1 MRDINNR
8 IAEILSSGEGL
19 KNFYRFAAQNPHISL
34 HDACQIIIKRPNAS
48 VCFSFEEWNALDRR
62 INKGSKGIPY
72 IDSDGQRRFTFDAN
86 DTHGDG
92 RYRRLIY
99 PMKRLLKG
107 LDVLNGTSLSEDF
120 RGDYRKIKVGVAT
133 FLNENDYFTDDEER
147 NSLLSDGVAYYI
159 YCKTGFPK
167 SNGIRLDGLPYD
179 LQENA
184 TFFMNVKE
192 VAEHL
197 QQEVEQAYQEDLN
210 KVEVIDDT
218 EEETVSDEP
227 VLPPR
232 TEKVKEE
239 PKPVEPV
246 KPQETNPLKPLY
258 QKYIEI
264 ENQYPKAVVLY
275 RLGDFYEVF
284 GENAITIAEELELML
299 TGRDFG
305 LESRVPMVG
314 FPFHTLD
321 KYAEK
326 ILEKHSIVIYEQDEE
341 PKYILSDEE
350 LFGKKEDKRPELIP
364 VSDEDMPFDFE
375 EDEEKIEEDVDYS
388 FGEEIIGGQEKETQI
403 QSQGKKSVK
412 DRKKKEKP
420 QISMF
425 DELYS
430 GENGGENPREK
441 LIKRVLCKGS
451 GFEQGKFHIM
461 ERYESDPSVKEFA
474 VFLKDEYGTGGSYV
488 DNLNVE
494 HDSKGI
500 CAKYADIE
508 RPENNTDFLL
518 NWNEVAN
525 KISDYIDNG
534 EYLTPEQSEE
544 YKQYLAER
552 TGEPSER
559 NKAIVDHIIRDIR
572 HRDARGYYRFFGS
585 SLYADYQYINEHASE
600 INEELMKFEGVSD
613 AYSRGDNFYVY
624 GRALDEKTGN
634 FDSAS
639 DILERKQELLENAKH
654 GFIDSRIKAYA
665 DYLFLEG
672 TTSTNSGNW
681 VFYFDEFGEE
691 EQFVR
696 ENAAKIG
703 EELCLSK
710 GVESLSID
718 DDCIDVN
725 FYTDFCPQVSDES
738 DETIAHKSREKSR
751 FNRFKE
757 LTAEDRAF
765 VENYS
770 MRSGYAPTYSMWGEV
785 QDSVAIANGIYS
797 VSTASH
803 GGFMVGAEL
812 AQHILSPEALKA
824 GQFENGYYCYEEDCD
839 KNITIR
845 ELYDKGIL
853 TQDNQYFTRSFVR
866 PDGENGGYKPFTSLS
881 DEEKEQFFKEWN
893 KTVDESLAYWNKEYW
908 QAHEGKL
915 PIADKPSEKPE
926 REEPQE
932 AENTDLNEIGF
943 DQSELGGAKARFQ
956 ANLEAIRLLNQLYD
970 EDRLPTKSERLVL
983 AKYVGWGGLAKA
995 FDEHDPNWRK
1005 EYEELKTALSFEDYD
1020 RAKASV
1026 LSAHYTSKEVIE
1038 GIYKALSEMGVKGNN
1053 RILEPAMGTGNFFGF
1068 MPKEIADGARLYGVE
1083 LDSITG
1089 RIAQK
1094 LYPNANIQV
1103 KGFEQTSFSNNRF
1116 DIVVGNVP
1124 FGAYTVYDSE
1134 YAKHNFYIHD
1144 YFLAK
1149 SIDKLKPNGLMAVI
1163 TSTGTMDKLNPSVRK
1178 YLAERAELLGA
1189 IRLPNTAFK
1198 QNAGTEVVA
1207 DILFFRKREEKAYI
1221 SADNTEWLATG
1232 KTEEG
1237 YEINNYFIKHP
1248 EMVLGTLTE
1257 EHGLYGALGVTVKP
1271 DGRTIT
1277 EALNEAIGHL
1287 PKDIYLNPAHTE
1299 EIQDEISVDYNI
1311 KPLCYKAENGKLF
1324 MRVGDEMEE
1333 QEIPKSPKDAYER
1346 ICEMI
1351 NLRSELRYVLAI
1363 QTEGCS
1369 DEKLQSE
1376 QRILNANYDHFVK
1389 RYGYLN
1395 SQTNTRLFR
1404 DDADSALLFACEEV
1418 SEDRTKITKADI
1430 FSKRTIRPYVAV
1442 TSTDDCFEAFQIS
1455 KNERGQ
1461 VDISYIEEL
1470 TGKDYDTVLKE
1481 LDNAVFRI
1489 PAAYEAEDKYTGFVT
1504 AEEYLSGNVVKK
1516 LEKAKRYAEDQ
1527 DKAFEKNV
1535 KALEAVQP
1543 TPIPASDIG
1552 VRIGASWIDTDY
1564 YKQFLYHLLELPTYY
1579 DDGIEIYFNQFD
1591 SSWRVDKKGYFRY
1604 WSQENANEVYGTS
1617 RANAYRL
1624 FEDCLNL
1631 RATTIYDTVENSD
1644 GSQRRVL
1651 NQAET
1656 IAAREKQN
1664 KIKEAFVD
1672 WIFDDPTR
1680 REELEKKYNSVFNQT
1695 RLPSYDG
1702 SYLRF
1707 PGMNPEIELKPH
1719 QKDAVHRIVSTGQNT
1734 LLHHVVGSG
1743 KTFTMFAAGMK
1754 LRQYGLAKK
1763 IMYAVPNHLVEQWAA
1778 EGRKLYPNAKILVA
1792 TKDDLSKEK
1801 RQRFVSKVAMGDW
1814 DAIIIAQSSF
1824 AKIPISPERQIR
1836 KIQEEIRRIEE
1847 TIEATW
1853 MDKGMPRGAV
1863 KNLEKIKKNREAQ
1876 LKKLLD
1882 DDKKDNVLIFENLGV
1897 DYLFI
1902 DEAHYY
1908 KNKFL
1913 FTKMN
1918 NVAGISTTASQ
1929 RASDLELKCEYINEL
1944 HGDDK
1949 GVVFA
1954 TGTPISNSMTEM
1966 YTMQSYLQREELQRI
1981 GITFFDQWAANFGE
1995 TITSLEMAPSGQGYK
2010 ARTRFSKFT
2019 NLPELLTMYRSF
2031 ADVQTQDMVKL
2042 DVPDVDRKVINLKP
2056 SDTVLELADEI
2067 AKRAEIISK
2076 GGVPPEEDNMLKV
2089 TSDGKKLALD
2099 PRCFDRA
2106 STDEEGSKINECAS
2120 RIFEIWEDTADV
2132 KGTQI
2137 VFCDLST
2144 PKKAFDDYEYGKDF
2158 DVYNDLK
2165 YKLVQMGIPK
2175 EEIAYIHDANGDKA
2189 KQALFDKVN
2198 SGAVRV
2204 LIGSTE
2210 KCGAGTNVQ
2219 ERLIALHHLDT
2230 PYRPSDMQQR
2240 EGRII
2245 RQGNTNK
2252 EVQIYTY
2259 VTERTFDSYSY
2270 QILENKQKFISQI
2283 DRGDLTVRE
2292 AEDIDERTLNYAEIK
2307 AITAAN
2313 PKIKRKME
2321 VDTEIARLRVLEG
2334 QYKKNLFSLQDK
2346 IRKVY
2351 PEDIKRQTLYLERLR
2366 SDIATI
2372 KEKYDPEAFSINV
2385 QGKTYT
2391 DKKEGGQALM
2401 DALFHNPTETVVAE
2415 YGGMKIALEPLVMI
2429 ASERSVSLTGAG
2441 KYSME
2446 IGQSA
2451 SGLITRLDNFLEA
2464 FPEREARAESK
2475 LSQLQSDLKVAESQV
2490 GRPFEHKDTLAALVK
2505 EQAELNAELDLNK
2518 REEVV
2523 IDEEK
2528 DDTVVSV
2535 DSDEVA
2541 MGLPKKVITRKY
2553 RKKLRKPVSE
2563 MMTETYKRIKDEEP
2577 SAYVFLQN
2585 GTNYEIY
2592 GEQAKEL
2599 AASNNLTTFTET
2611 VSGDEIEVLSVDF
2624 NVLDQMIRTVVGNG
2638 HKAKIIEEMIEKEET
2653 FIDNEDKIADMNK
2666 ANLPKLPKHFEKLD
2680 YHEYSAEQDYGLS
2693 DKEGGEYDYLLDG
2706 VDFDDQE
2713 SVKLYFGYVRD
2724 WFLLHKGETNQS
2736 PVSYEEFMTNEMQD
2750 EEMRPIYE
2758 NFAQNETIDSYE
2770 KAKEYLSDPFKVP
2783 PIDYKEAVI
2792 ERVEKEYDDFR
2803 DRLINEPSL
2812 NVFHRNYEIH
2822 VKTELMEVITDGDGY
2837 LDEDDYKALYR
2848 EKDGLLQLMYDDF
2861 THNEF
2866 ASVNNFGDTA
2876 EFIKNYIDYYL
2887 KEKIVYYGKDT
2898 ENTAYYRLLE
2908 GHLSRD
2914 SLSEITEKA
2923 DNYVIVAQ
2931 ALAMS
2936 NEELE
2941 KHHIVFLK
2949 EDRDI
2954 SVEGLNDSEK
2964 VISNMQLAVRN
2975 IQRQRAEEYRRN
2987 MRGNVDCKQ
2996 AIEQAISENFD
3007 GMHLKDGFENALIER
3022 FGFDRV
3028 KYVLSNTVQIKADDG
3043 RFSATNKEW
3052 ARETEIA
3059 ELEAHRY
3066 QFIVESHP
3074 AVLDGFINRIRN
3086 HEKQKS
3092 ESKSLDGEFLDKTKN
3107 GYAIVNIIKDDDE
3120 RNIAIV
3126 YRQDKDDFIVAI
3138 RYDTQDGTWGQG
3150 LYVSTLEKAEKARR
3164 EQYGEKPII
3173 YENKEWKTKTMAE
3186 ENKKKWITVLTAK
3199 DALIKKYD
3207 KSSLMRMPTTGEYA
3221 GYTYFLFNDRIKDA
3235 YQTTDI
3241 QSDSRELAYSLR
3253 LGEKETVL
3261 IKNMEEDKEVELSA
3275 EEFNN
3280 LVDGK
3285 TSQDYI
3291 RQHDGDKTKWTTV
3304 NVPSEA
3310 MLGNYENSSLFIMPN
3325 NSKVKG
3331 SFYVPNTFV
3340 SEDTESDDERFR
3352 ISVPDDF
3359 TFTVKNRDKGESVKL
3374 SAYQLFRAMNDT
3386 QAADYER
3393 KPQERTKTP
3402 KSENTDGWK
3411 YVSVSNAAF
3420 ITEYSERDMFRMPQG
3435 EYAGYCYYI
3444 PRGLLRYNEE
3454 KETVRIS
3461 LPEGFVVS
3469 LFNKSAVKEEEK
3481 KIEMR
3486 ADDFI
3491 AQVKGKTAEDYEQFQ
3506 KPSESKKEAFAI
3518 MEKQLREN
3526 VPEEMLKKPNW
3537 VVVRTKENAENGRL
3551 EKYLIDVHTDK
3562 FAESDNPET
3571 WTTFEKAAEYAK
3583 EKGGVTLAYALDG
3596 KDGICCIDLDHCI
3609 DENGERSNV
3618 AKQVLDL
3625 SGDCYCEKSISGHG
3639 LHIFGK
3645 TEGLNLK
3652 AFSKDGTSEMYQK
3665 SHFIA
3670 MTGNVQKERRS
3681 LSSFDEL
3688 PVRGYLLSHH
3698 DKRTSFSGVGK
3709 GVEGLSSMSDRDV
3722 IEKACNSK
3730 HGDVFKALYEGQD
3743 LQGNHSN
3750 SDMSLMNRLAYW
3762 CNGDKEQMLR
3772 IFATSGLYRDSKSP
3786 DYYEGTAIKAIRDT
3800 SSRFQPKAPTSA
3812 GNKPVGNGSDKGGK

>member
-1 MRDINNR
+1 MSETR
-8 IAEILSSGEGL
+8 LSERNAAIQAMLSNGEQIM
-19 KNFYRFAAQNPHISL
+19 NFYRFAAQNPHISL
-34 HDACQIIIKRPNAS
+34 REACQIIIARPNAS
-48 VCFSFEEWNALDRR
+48 VCFAFEEWNAMGRR
-62 INKGSKGIPY
+62 VNKGSKGIPY
-72 IDSDGQRRFTFDAN
+72 LDSDGQKRFVFDGN

-107 LDVLNGTSLSEDF
+107 FDVLNGTELSEDL
-120 RGDYRKIKVGVAT
+120 RGDYRKIKVGTAT
-133 FLNENDYFTDDEER
+133 FLQENDYFTDDEEH
-147 NSLLSDGVAYYI
+147 NKLLLEGVSFYL

-167 SNGIRLDGLPYD
+167 SNGVKLSGLPYD
-179 LQENA
+179 LQDNA
-184 TFFMNVKE
+184 AFFMNVKE
-192 VAEHL
+192 VAEYL
-197 QQEVEQAYQEDLN
+197 QSEVERAYVDDLN
-210 KVEVIDDT
+210 KVQVIDDT

-227 VLPPR
+227 VIPTR
-232 TEKVKEE
+232 TAENSETV
-239 PKPVEPV
+239 KPVEPIR
-246 KPQETNPLKPLY
+246 PQAEESPVSPFYKRY
-258 QKYIEI
+258 MEVQEKYP
-264 ENQYPKAVVLY
+264 NAVVVC
-275 RLGDFYEVF
+275 RVGDFYEVF
-284 GENAITIAEELELML
+284 GENAKTIAEELDLTL
-299 TGRDFG
+299 TGRNVG
-305 LESRVPMVG
+305 LPERIPMIG
-314 FPFHTLD
+314 FPFHVAD
-321 KYAEK
+321 QYISKIVEK
-326 ILEKHSIVIYEQDEE
+326 RGVVLLEQDEE
-341 PKYILSDEE
+341 PKYILSHDEAMAFNSEQEKPARPTLEPIDDDE
-350 LFGKKEDKRPELIP
+350 L
-364 VSDEDMPFDFE
+364 PFDFGDE
-375 EDEEKIEEDVDYS
+375 EDPDKESGFFEAEDDGDEVTDDDWAEAAEYLNGENREESEEKPEQ
-388 FGEEIIGGQEKETQI
+388 GETDIQPQKKEKSIRE
-403 QSQGKKSVK
+403 
-412 DRKKKEKP
+412 RKKKEKP
-420 QISMF
+420 QLSLF
-425 DELYS
+425 DILDEKGNEVS
-430 GENGGENPREK
+430 QDPRDRF
-441 LIKRVLCKGS
+441 IKEVLQRGS
-451 GFEQGKFHIM
+451 GFEHGKYRII
-461 ERYESDPSVKEFA
+461 EKYYSDPSTRDFA
-474 VFLKDEYGTGGSYV
+474 NYLKNEYGTGGSYV
-488 DNLNVE
+488 DNTSINY
-494 HDSKGI
+494 DSKGI
-500 CAKYADIE
+500 RAKYEDKE
-508 RPENNTDFLL
+508 YPENYTDFLL
-518 NWNEVAN
+518 NWNEVATR
-525 KISDYIDNG
+525 IADLIDDG
-534 EYLTPEQSEE
+534 EYLSAEEKEE
-544 YKQYLAER
+544 YARYRAEW
-552 TGEPSER
+552 
-559 NKAIVDHIIRDIR
+559 
-572 HRDARGYYRFFGS
+572 
-585 SLYADYQYINEHASE
+585 
-600 INEELMKFEGVSD
+600 
-613 AYSRGDNFYVY
+613 
-624 GRALDEKTGN
+624 
-634 FDSAS
+634 
-639 DILERKQELLENAKH
+639 H
-654 GFIDSRIKAYA
+654 G
-665 DYLFLEG
+665 
-672 TTSTNSGNW
+672 
-681 VFYFDEFGEE
+681 
-691 EQFVR
+691 
-696 ENAAKIG
+696 
-703 EELCLSK
+703 
-710 GVESLSID
+710 
-718 DDCIDVN
+718 
-725 FYTDFCPQVSDES
+725 
-738 DETIAHKSREKSR
+738 
-751 FNRFKE
+751 
-757 LTAEDRAF
+757 
-765 VENYS
+765 
-770 MRSGYAPTYSMWGEV
+770 
-785 QDSVAIANGIYS
+785 
-797 VSTASH
+797 
-803 GGFMVGAEL
+803 
-812 AQHILSPEALKA
+812 
-824 GQFENGYYCYEEDCD
+824 
-839 KNITIR
+839 
-845 ELYDKGIL
+845 
-853 TQDNQYFTRSFVR
+853 
-866 PDGENGGYKPFTSLS
+866 S
-881 DEEKEQFFKEWN
+881 DEERAQAIAENTLNNLWNRQDNGYFLVWESDHYASTLYVKQHIDEIVAEIKKDERVSDVYSNKKDGSADLFIFGERLKHRRELKGEQPQQNSLPNAEEYSAQE
-893 KTVDESLAYWNKEYW
+893 ES
-908 QAHEGKL
+908 
-915 PIADKPSEKPE
+915 PI
-926 REEPQE
+926 

-995 FDEHDPNWRK
+995 FDEHDPNWSK
-1005 EYEELKTALSFEDYD
+1005 EYNELKTSLTFEDYD

-1026 LSAHYTSKEVIE
+1026 LNAHYTSKEVIE

-1083 LDSITG
+1083 LDNITG
-1089 RIAQK
+1089 RLAQK

-1134 YAKHNFYIHD
+1134 YAKQNFYIHD

-1207 DILFFRKREEKAYI
+1207 DILFFRKRENLAYVHT
-1221 SADNTEWLATG
+1221 DNTEWLATG

-1237 YEINNYFIKHP
+1237 YEINNYFIQHP
-1248 EMVLGTLTE
+1248 EMILGTLTE
-1257 EHGLYGALGVTVKP
+1257 ERGLYGALDITVKP

-1277 EALNEAIGHL
+1277 EALSDAISRL
-1287 PKDIYLNPAHTE
+1287 PKDIYLNPTHKE
-1299 EIQDEISVDYNI
+1299 ESQDEISVDYNI

-1324 MRVGDEMEE
+1324 MRVGDEMVE

-1351 NLRSELRYVLAI
+1351 TLRNELRYVLEI

-1376 QRILNANYDHFVK
+1376 QRILNANYNHFVK
-1389 RYGYLN
+1389 RFGYLN
-1395 SQTNTRLFR
+1395 SQANTRLFR
-1404 DDADSALLFACEEV
+1404 DDADSALLFACEDV
-1418 SEDRTKITKADI
+1418 SEDKSTVTKAEI

-1442 TSTDDCFEAFQIS
+1442 TSTDDCFEALQIS
-1455 KNERGQ
+1455 QNERGC

-1481 LDNAVFRI
+1481 LDTAVFRV
-1489 PAAYEAEDKYTGFVT
+1489 PAAYDAEDKYTGFVT

-1516 LEKAKRYAEDQ
+1516 LVAAKRYAEDQ

-1552 VRIGASWIDTDY
+1552 VRIGASWIDKEY
-1564 YKQFLYHLLELPTYY
+1564 YKAFLYHLLELPTYY
-1579 DDGIEIYFNQFD
+1579 DDGIEIYYNHFD
-1591 SSWRVDKKGYFRY
+1591 SSWRVDKKNYFRY

-1644 GSQRRVL
+1644 GSTKRVL

-1672 WIFDDPTR
+1672 WIFSDPER
-1680 REELEKKYNSVFNQT
+1680 REQLEKIYNSTFNQT
-1695 RLPSYDG
+1695 RLPTYDG

-1707 PGMNPEIELKPH
+1707 PGMNPAIELKPH
-1719 QKDAVHRIVSTGQNT
+1719 QKDAVHRIVSTGKNT

-1792 TKDDLSKEK
+1792 TKEDLAKDK

-1836 KIQEEIRRIEE
+1836 KIQEEIARIDE
-1847 TIEATW
+1847 TIMSTW
-1853 MDKGMPRGAV
+1853 AEKGMPRGAV
-1863 KNLEKIKKNREAQ
+1863 KNLEKIKKSREAQ

-1929 RASDLELKCEYINEL
+1929 RASDLELKVEYINEL
-1944 HGDDK
+1944 HGGDK

-1966 YTMQSYLQREELQRI
+1966 YTMQSYLQRNELANI

-1995 TITSLEMAPSGQGYK
+1995 TVTSLEMAPSGQGYK

-2042 DVPDVDRKVINLKP
+2042 DVPDVDRKVITLKP

-2067 AKRAEIISK
+2067 AKRAEDISK
-2076 GGVPPEEDNMLKV
+2076 GGIPPEIDNMLKV

-2099 PRCFDRA
+2099 PRCFDKA
-2106 STDEEGSKINECAS
+2106 ATDENGSKINECAS
-2120 RIFEIWEDTADV
+2120 RIFEIWEETSPT

-2144 PKKAFDDYEYGKDF
+2144 PKKAFEDYEYGKDF

-2165 YKLVQMGIPK
+2165 HKLVEMGIPK
-2175 EEIAYIHDANGDKA
+2175 DEIAFIHDANGDKA

-2198 SGAVRV
+2198 SGAVRI

-2219 ERLIALHHLDT
+2219 ERLVALHHLDT

-2334 QYKKNLFSLQDK
+2334 QYKKNMFALQDK
-2346 IRKVY
+2346 IRKTY

-2366 SDIATI
+2366 ADIATI
-2372 KEKYDPEAFSINV
+2372 KEKFNPEEFSINV

-2401 DALFHNPTETVVAE
+2401 DALYHNPTETVVAE
-2415 YGGMKIALEPLVMI
+2415 YGGMKISLEPLVMI
-2429 ASERSVSLTGAG
+2429 ASERSVSLSGAG

-2446 IGQSA
+2446 IGQSV

-2464 FPEREARAESK
+2464 FPERESRAESK

-2490 GRPFEHKDTLAALVK
+2490 NKPFEHKDALAALLK

-2528 DDTVVSV
+2528 DDTVIETESSDDNEMSVPESHYSHRERRKPRKHVST
-2535 DSDEVA
+2535 A
-2541 MGLPKKVITRKY
+2541 MGKAY
-2553 RKKLRKPVSE
+2553 SQ
-2563 MMTETYKRIKDEEP
+2563 IKDQEP
-2577 SAYVFLQN
+2577 SAYVFIRN
-2585 GTNYEIY
+2585 GSNYEIY
-2592 GEQAKEL
+2592 GEQAQEL
-2599 AASNNLTTFTET
+2599 SDKYELPTITDT
-2611 VSGDEIEVLSVDF
+2611 VSGKEEVVLSVDYQG
-2624 NVLDQMIRTVVGNG
+2624 LDTLIRDVIGRGN
-2638 HKAKIIEEMIEKEET
+2638 KARIIEESFEKEES
-2653 FIDNEDKIADMNK
+2653 FIDSEDKIAAIQPAILPDYSIGQEEMHKYGYTWDGMLPLRKKSAKLLFEAGVPVKYLHGDDTEEAVDNTDDIVYRSGLFGIEKNEWQEFLNSDKGFDYLYARYFFCESVSKTLNEDMSYI
-2666 ANLPKLPKHFEKLD
+2666 D
-2680 YHEYSAEQDYGLS
+2680 GMYVDGLS
-2693 DKEGGEYDYLLDG
+2693 DAIYEEKVKLKAYLPDDKIPVDERMKPFVKPLLD
-2706 VDFDDQE
+2706 
-2713 SVKLYFGYVRD
+2713 YFTARFEYFPLEHYGWNISDVSTSIVEHLSGEELKEEAQRI
-2724 WFLLHKGETNQS
+2724 LKGEDM
-2736 PVSYEEFMTNEMQD
+2736 E
-2750 EEMRPIYE
+2750 
-2758 NFAQNETIDSYE
+2758 
-2770 KAKEYLSDPFKVP
+2770 
-2783 PIDYKEAVI
+2783 IDYKKEVI
-2792 ERVEKEYDDFR
+2792 KRVEKEFDDFR
-2803 DRLINEPSL
+2803 DNLINEPAL

-2822 VKTELMEVITDGDGY
+2822 VKTELSEVIMDGDGY
-2837 LDEDDYKALYR
+2837 LDEDDYKALYK

-2861 THNEF
+2861 IHNEY
-2866 ASVNNFGDTA
+2866 ASVNNYGDTA
-2876 EFIKNYIDYYL
+2876 QFIKNYIDYHL
-2887 KEKIVYYGKDT
+2887 KEKMIYYGKDT
-2898 ENTAYYRLLE
+2898 ENTAYYRLIE

-2923 DNYVIVAQ
+2923 DDYVIAAP
-2931 ALAMS
+2931 ALALS
-2936 NEELE
+2936 QEELE
-2941 KHHIVFLK
+2941 KDHIFFLK
-2949 EDRDI
+2949 IDRDI
-2954 SVEGLNDSEK
+2954 PLTELTDTEK
-2964 VISNMQLAVRN
+2964 AIGNMQTAVHKVLK
-2975 IQRQRAEEYRRN
+2975 QRADEYRQN

-2996 AIEQAISENFD
+2996 AIEAAISANFD
-3007 GMHLKDGFENALIER
+3007 GAYLKEGFEKVLIER
-3022 FGFDRV
+3022 FGLDRV
-3028 KYVLSNTVQIKADDG
+3028 KYVLSNTVQQKYDDG

-3052 ARETEIA
+3052 ANGTEIT

-3074 AVLDGFINRIRN
+3074 AVLDGFINRIREM
-3086 HEKQKS
+3086 EKQKS
-3092 ESKSLDGEFLDKTKN
+3092 VNESINGDFLSKTKD
-3107 GYAIVNIIKDDDE
+3107 GYTVVNITKDTDN
-3120 RNIAIV
+3120 RNIAII
-3126 YRQDKDDFIVAI
+3126 YRQNVNDFVVAA
-3138 RYDTQDGTWGQG
+3138 RYDPTDGTWGQG
-3150 LYVSTLEKAEKARR
+3150 IYLSTLDDAEKFRKV
-3164 EQYGEKPII
+3164 QYGEKPYI
-3173 YENKEWKTKTMAE
+3173 YENKDWEKSKKPEVYFAKWDEEHADGTYIIRPLALNEETGELFSPVGAEYADEHELDRDIEELNQRGDVKYVEILKNDLLDMQKKIKQQQEENKMADNKDT
-3186 ENKKKWITVLTAK
+3186 ENKKKWLTILTAR

-3207 KSSLMRMPTTGEYA
+3207 NSSLMRMPTTGKYA
-3221 GYTYFLFNDRIKDA
+3221 GYTYFLFNDRIREGT
-3235 YQTTDI
+3235 QITDM

-3253 LGEKETVL
+3253 IGENETVL
-3261 IKNMEEDKEVELSA
+3261 IKNLDEDKEVELTA
-3275 EEFNN
+3275 NEFQN
-3280 LVDGK
+3280 LVGNM
-3285 TSQDYI
+3285 TSKDYV
-3291 RQHDGDKTKWTTV
+3291 RQSENGEKKWTNI

-3310 MLGNYENSSLFIMPN
+3310 MLGNYENSSLFAMPN
-3325 NSKVKG
+3325 NSDTKG
-3331 SFYVPNTFV
+3331 SFYVPNAFV
-3340 SEDTESDDERFR
+3340 SEDKESDEERFR

-3359 TFTVKNRDKGESVKL
+3359 TFNVKNRDTGDTIKL
-3374 SAYQLFRAMNDT
+3374 SAYQLFRAMNNT
-3386 QAADYER
+3386 KPSDYER
-3393 KPQERTKTP
+3393 QKYEKAEEPI
-3402 KSENTDGWK
+3402 SGNDNGWR
-3411 YVSVSNAAF
+3411 YVSVDKTAV
-3420 ITEYSERDMFRMPQG
+3420 IVQYDERTLFRMPNG
-3435 EYAGYCYYI
+3435 EYEGYCYYI
-3444 PRGLLRYNEE
+3444 PNGLLRENEE
-3454 KETVRIS
+3454 KGTFRVSIPENFTVNLLNR
-3461 LPEGFVVS
+3461 
-3469 LFNKSAVKEEEK
+3469 NAQKDEEK
-3481 KIEMR
+3481 KIEMN
-3486 ADDFI
+3486 ADGFI
-3491 AQVKGKTAEDYEQFQ
+3491 EQVKGKGASDYEQYQ
-3506 KPSESKKEAFAI
+3506 KPSEGHQDKFSANEKKLQDSI
-3518 MEKQLREN
+3518 
-3526 VPEEMLKKPNW
+3526 PEEMKRKPNW
-3537 VVVRTKENAENGRL
+3537 VIVRTKENAESGRL
-3551 EKYLIDVHTDK
+3551 EKYLIDVHTGK

-3571 WTTFEKAAEYAK
+3571 WTDFETACKYAK
-3583 EKGGVTLAYALDG
+3583 ENGGVTLAYALDG

-3609 DENGERSNV
+3609 NDNGELSNV
-3618 AKQVLDL
+3618 AKQVLNL
-3625 SGDCYCEKSISGHG
+3625 SGDCYCEKSVSGHG

-3645 TEGLNLK
+3645 TEGLDLR
-3652 AFSKDGTSEMYQK
+3652 AFSRDGSSEFYQK

-3670 MTGNVQKERRS
+3670 MTGDIHDGKVELK
-3681 LSSFDEL
+3681 SFDEL

-3698 DKRTSFSGVGK
+3698 DSRVRFNGVGK

-3722 IEKACNSK
+3722 VEKAIASK
-3730 HGDVFKALYEGQD
+3730 GGDTFKALYNGQD

-3750 SDMSLMNRLAYW
+3750 SDMSLMNRLAFW

-3772 IFATSGLYRDSKSP
+3772 IFATSGLYREGKSP

-3800 SSRFQPKAPTSA
+3800 TSRFHPNTQAPV
-3812 GNKPVGNGSDKGGK
+3812 GGKPVGNGSGKGGK